1 MKKLLGIVVLGLL
14 FSESGYA
21 GFILEN
27 CKNTESGI
35 KYKNKI
41 FIVADADIGAQKI
54 LEIYNKEKTSLIMY
68 NLETYNFDIAEG
80 VSEYEKSRIIIDA
93 KDKSVNISYP
103 SGSIWKY
110 RCSKLK

>member
-1 MKKLLGIVVLGLL
+1 MKKLLTILL
-14 FSESGYA
+14 LCFLFNGSAYA

-27 CKNTESGI
+27 CKNTESGV

-41 FIVADADIGAQKI
+41 FIVTDIGEQKI
-54 LEIYNKEKTSLIMY
+54 LEIDNGEKTSLIIY

-93 KDKSVNISYP
+93 KDKSVKISYP

-110 RCSKLK
+110 SCSKLK

>member
-1 MKKLLGIVVLGLL
+1 MRKLLGLVVLGLL
-14 FSESGYA
+14 LSGNSYA

-27 CKNTESGI
+27 CKNTESGT

-41 FIVADADIGAQKI
+41 FVVTDIGEQKI
-54 LEIYNKEKTSLIMY
+54 LEIDNEEKTSLIIY

-93 KDKSVNISYP
+93 KDKSVKISYP

-110 RCSKLK
+110 SCSKLK

>member
-1 MKKLLGIVVLGLL
+1 
-14 FSESGYA
+14 
-21 GFILEN
+21 
-27 CKNTESGI
+27 
-35 KYKNKI
+35 
-41 FIVADADIGAQKI
+41 
-54 LEIYNKEKTSLIMY
+54 MY

>member
-1 MKKLLGIVVLGLL
+1 MRKLLGLVVLGLL
-14 FSESGYA
+14 LSGNSYA

-41 FIVADADIGAQKI
+41 FIVTDIGEQKI
-54 LEIYNKEKTSLIMY
+54 LEIDNKEKTSLIIY

-93 KDKSVNISYP
+93 KDKSVKISYP

-110 RCSKLK
+110 SCSKLK